1 LGKKG
6 KIKEFGPQWRTKEH
20 EGKQKIVFSNHL
32 RAPLCAFVVN
42 YPLNFWRIDRLPG
55 TKSLY
60 ALALPCSSFR
70 LTFDLFNYFL
80 IPSNLRILLISHAAF
95 PPYILYIK
103 IFMEG
108 VYAKT
113 Q

>member
-1 LGKKG
+1 LGKKS

-32 RAPLCAFVVN
+32 CAPLCAFVVN

-60 ALALPCSSFR
+60 ALAL
-70 LTFDLFNYFL
+70 
-80 IPSNLRILLISHAAF
+80 LRIHLDDTHFSGSYHTGGFLPACCPETI
-95 PPYILYIK
+95 
-103 IFMEG
+103 
-108 VYAKT
+108 
-113 Q
+113 